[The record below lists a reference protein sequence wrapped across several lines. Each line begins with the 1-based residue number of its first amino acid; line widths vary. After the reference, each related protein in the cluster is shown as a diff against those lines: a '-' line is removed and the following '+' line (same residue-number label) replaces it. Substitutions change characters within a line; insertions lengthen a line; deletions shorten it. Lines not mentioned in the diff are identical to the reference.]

1 MKFSVDRKY
10 LATGGED
17 GVINIWKVREV
28 SRRDWLEK
36 RDVRIFEDAP
46 IHQFA
51 EHTVWESIRFIMDS
65 PILSTFLGPKV
76 DSCYLLL

>member
-46 IHQFA
+46 INQFA
-51 EHTVWESIRFIMDS
+51 EHTV
-65 PILSTFLGPKV
+65 
-76 DSCYLLL
+76 

>member
-51 EHTVWESIRFIMDS
+51 EHTV
-65 PILSTFLGPKV
+65 
-76 DSCYLLL
+76 